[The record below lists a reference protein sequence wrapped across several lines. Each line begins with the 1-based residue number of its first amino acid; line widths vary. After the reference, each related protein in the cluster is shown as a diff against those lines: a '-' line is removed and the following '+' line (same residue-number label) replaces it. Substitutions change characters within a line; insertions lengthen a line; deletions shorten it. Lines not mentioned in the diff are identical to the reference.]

1 MKTRRKG
8 EKGAING
15 SIVAIVVL
23 VILVIG
29 FGAFSVWAYLQYMD
43 QKQNVDSK
51 IDTAVADA
59 VKTNSEKLEG
69 DFEKREKEPKRQFA
83 GPSDYGS
90 LTFEYPKTWSAYQ
103 ATDISKGGGVTYEAY
118 LNPVL
123 VPPITTTAK
132 FALRITIEQKT
143 YDKTVEQYDAYVK
156 RGDLKSSAYSD
167 GKRTG
172 VKLVGNFT
180 KDIYGTAVLL
190 KMRDRTL
197 TIRTD
202 GDVFTEDYEALLK
215 TVNFNE

>member
-1 MKTRRKG
+1 MNTRRTG
-8 EKGAING
+8 EKGAIHG

-29 FGAFSVWAYLQYMD
+29 FGAFSVWAYLQYLD
-43 QKQNVDSK
+43 QKQDVDGK
-51 IDTAVADA
+51 VETAVAEA
-59 VKTNSEKLEG
+59 VKTNSEEMQEK
-69 DFEKREKEPKRQFA
+69 FEASEKEPLRQFA

-90 LTFEYPKTWSAYQ
+90 LSFDYSKTWSAYQ
-103 ATDISKGGGVTYEAY
+103 AADISGGGGVTYEAY

-143 YDKTVEQYDAYVK
+143 YDKTVSSYDSLVK
-156 RGDLKSSAYSD
+156 KGDLTSSTYSD
-167 GKRTG
+167 GTHTG

-180 KDIYGTAVLL
+180 KDIYGTAILM

-197 TIRTD
+197 TLRTD
-202 GDVFTEDYEALLK
+202 GDVFTEDFEALLK
-215 TVNFNE
+215 TVKFNE